1 MANLLPRSKQIGIL
15 NALVEGCSVR
25 STERMVGV
33 SRETVL
39 SLLVR
44 VGEGCAELLDDTM
57 RDLPC
62 ERIEMDEIWAF
73 VQKKQ
78 RHVTQ
83 DEHESDAAMAAGV
96 APTLWGMDELLD
108 GALYGLRP

>member
-44 VGEGCAELLDDTM
+44 VGEGCAE
-57 RDLPC
+57 RKS
-62 ERIEMDEIWAF
+62 
-73 VQKKQ
+73 V
-78 RHVTQ
+78 V
-83 DEHESDAAMAAGV
+83 
-96 APTLWGMDELLD
+96 
-108 GALYGLRP
+108 